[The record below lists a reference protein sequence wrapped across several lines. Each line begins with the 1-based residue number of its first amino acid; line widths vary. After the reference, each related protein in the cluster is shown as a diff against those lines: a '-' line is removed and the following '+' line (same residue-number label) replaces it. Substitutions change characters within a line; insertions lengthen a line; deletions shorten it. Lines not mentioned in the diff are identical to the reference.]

1 MKALNIVILPSVIL
15 KFSISK
21 TNLIF
26 SITKAIITFQEN
38 MGHYFV
44 FLLDEYNEFQE
55 LICMWFAYHNASLS

>member
-1 MKALNIVILPSVIL
+1 
-15 KFSISK
+15 
-21 TNLIF
+21 
-26 SITKAIITFQEN
+26 